1 MKNTNDCVEREA
13 WEFENKI
20 HVKKMKCTQSMKR
33 TITTKQIQNNLDG
46 NDQDSKTILNIG
58 RRNSEIYI
66 NHVMSRLSFEKM
78 KLYETIQN

>member
-1 MKNTNDCVEREA
+1 
-13 WEFENKI
+13 
-20 HVKKMKCTQSMKR
+20 MKR

-66 NHVMSRLSFEKM
+66 NPVMSRLSFEKM
-78 KLYETIQN
+78 KLYKTKGNTG